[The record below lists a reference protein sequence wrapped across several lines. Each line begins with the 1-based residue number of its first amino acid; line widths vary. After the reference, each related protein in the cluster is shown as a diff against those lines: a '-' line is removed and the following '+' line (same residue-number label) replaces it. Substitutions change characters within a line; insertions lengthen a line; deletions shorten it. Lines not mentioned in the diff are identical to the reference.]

1 MKDIK
6 RYIIVSVLFTMGII
20 LHSQSINIA
29 IDNPYISIDEW
40 TNLTVTLTG
49 EIKKL
54 KYTEPDGISLTSF
67 GQSTSYSFVNGKNS
81 TTQSISFRVKPLREG
96 TIDLPVFYG
105 IDSNGQKITSEKIKL
120 YVEKGN
126 AKLNNELPKGNLE
139 KENVKLYIKLPERDI
154 YIGESVPVE
163 VEAYFLNR
171 SQPKRKRDPYIK
183 NGSFTLELSNNIVRS
198 NPQVIIGDESYHL
211 LVWEGFLTPLKSG
224 SSELELQMES
234 YIAIPDG
241 SSDFFQRYRAE
252 EVMTRSQKE
261 NISTQPL
268 PLEGKPKGFSGAIGK
283 LSMNSSINIDKAV
296 VGDPVTLSIDIFGT
310 GNFNRIEM
318 PEISKGKEN
327 WKLYPESSQLQGSAF
342 EGVKKFQQI
351 LTPLTDDIATLPTF
365 EFSFFNPETKKYV
378 TLNTE
383 EFPISI
389 SPGMTAGQSNRSAVE
404 TKFTP
409 EIKNLLHRSSKPV
422 KDFIPFTESTFF
434 KMIFLII
441 LLLFTTTVVLYIIT
455 FIKQKNTKS
464 ESILVRKYRKQI
476 NLMEVEKN
484 YRKALL
490 AYKELI
496 VKHESFNKDINPQ
509 SITSEDLK
517 HNQMYYNVLK
527 KAEDINYF
535 NSDIDEDE
543 YTKLTENLIK
553 EII

>member
-224 SSELELQMES
+224 NSELELQMES